1 VQVEQ
6 VLQVL
11 QEEILETIQLT
22 VQLESVVNQ
31 TQVLWYQLLVEVAEI
46 EIHRLLELTVV
57 LVVEVLVQFQQVFLE
72 VLHLHQDKE
81 IMAVMV

>member
-31 TQVLWYQLLVEVAEI
+31 TQVLWHQQLAAEVEI

-57 LVVEVLVQFQQVFLE
+57 LVVEVLVQFQQVYLAVQE
-72 VLHLHQDKE
+72 LQVKE